1 MRKCIGFDCD
11 STDVKPFSGSDD
23 VVICHGC
30 GLMWATPLNDGV
42 AVVITDDLLRPEPD
56 PDYQY
61 LRGINSYGYQYS
73 LQIVWS

>member
-1 MRKCIGFDCD
+1 MRKCIGFYCNNP
-11 STDVKPFSGSDD
+11 DVKPFADSDV

-42 AVVITDDLLRPEPD
+42 AVVITDDLLRSEPD

-73 LQIVWS
+73 L